1 MIVHTPGVYIQERNL
16 LPASVSGVSTAVPAF
31 IGITA
36 KQAAV
41 NVPKRITSMFD
52 YINNFG
58 GKHTSKFDV
67 DNTTL
72 EVIVDQRFF
81 LYDSLDLYFRNGGG
95 PCYIVSAGIYAST
108 DNIDI
113 VGKLNTAIANLDDLD
128 EVTLAL
134 MPDAHYQWKDGL
146 TQKGI
151 DGVSGYAPLA
161 SALIQKCAE
170 LKDKFAILDYY
181 QPTSSQNDMR
191 SWVSPIQ
198 ADLKYGSLYYPWLK
212 TTQQQHVSTDQ
223 LILSAATSS
232 IQELALNTINA
243 DLIALDASYGER
255 YNIDSLKADYAA
267 KSIAATTKGGLTTLV
282 SFLNKLVGVLD
293 RISVLSDTTVNNY
306 RISLSNNPTFIE
318 NAKHLLWLTKELETG
333 SLINTVAAVN
343 KPIDSWINT
352 AFGPTYTT
360 LATLEVDAGLL
371 SYSVPNTGV
380 TAVKNAAVLVD
391 LNSAQYVDLNVIFSA
406 IAGLFET
413 AYARK
418 QMIEGQLFTED
429 PIYKQ
434 AKSAVEN
441 FLKQMPA
448 QGAVT
453 GIYCKNDR
461 ERGVWKSPANIAV
474 QSIEKPLVEVSNAE
488 QDGLNVDAQTGK
500 SINVIRTFAGK
511 GALVWGARTLDGQS
525 NEWRYIAVRR
535 FFNYAEESIK
545 IAMNDFVFEPNNART
560 WVKIKAMITSF
571 LVEQWKAGALL
582 GASYDEAFYVRVGED
597 TTSEQEIL
605 NGIINVQIG
614 LAVARPAEFIILEFS
629 HYTKS

>member
-1 MIVHTPGVYIQERNL
+1 MIVQTPGVYIRERNS
-16 LPASVSGVSTAVPAF
+16 LPSSVAGVSTAVPAF

-41 NVPKRITSMFD
+41 NAPKRITSMFD

-58 GKHTSKFDV
+58 GKHISSFDV
-67 DNTTL
+67 DNSTF
-72 EVIVDQRFF
+72 EVIADQRFF
-81 LYDSLDLYFRNGGG
+81 LYDTLDLYFRNGGG

-108 DNIDI
+108 DNTNITGFLDAAI
-113 VGKLNTAIANLDDLD
+113 VNLDDLD
-128 EVTLAL
+128 GVTLAL
-134 MPDAHYQWKDGL
+134 MPDAHYQYKDISTGAQL
-146 TQKGI
+146 GI
-151 DGVSGYAPLA
+151 NGAAGYSPLA

-191 SWVSPIQ
+191 NWVNPIH

-212 TTQQQHVSTDQ
+212 TTQQQHISTDQ
-223 LILSAATSS
+223 LMLSAATGS
-232 IQELALNTINA
+232 IQELALNTVKA
-243 DLIALDASYGER
+243 DLLALDVSYGKLH
-255 YNIDSLKADYAA
+255 NIDSLKADYALKA
-267 KSIAATTKGGLTTLV
+267 TDVSNKTKFTEVFSYLYKLIKGLDSGTVLNDTVVDQYRNSLRTNASFTGEFEKLCWMVETIGIGTGSNRLNATINAQKPSDNWIDLAYTPYLTYADLAAQKANLAPLTTPTTN
-282 SFLNKLVGVLD
+282 S
-293 RISVLSDTTVNNY
+293 SV
-306 RISLSNNPTFIE
+306 I
-318 NAKHLLWLTKELETG
+318 G
-333 SLINTVAAVN
+333 
-343 KPIDSWINT
+343 
-352 AFGPTYTT
+352 
-360 LATLEVDAGLL
+360 
-371 SYSVPNTGV
+371 
-380 TAVKNAAVLVD
+380 D

-418 QMIEGQLFTED
+418 QMIEAQLFAED
-429 PIYKQ
+429 PTYKQ
-434 AKSAVEN
+434 AKNAVEN

-474 QSIEKPLVEVSNAE
+474 QSVEKPLVEVSNAE